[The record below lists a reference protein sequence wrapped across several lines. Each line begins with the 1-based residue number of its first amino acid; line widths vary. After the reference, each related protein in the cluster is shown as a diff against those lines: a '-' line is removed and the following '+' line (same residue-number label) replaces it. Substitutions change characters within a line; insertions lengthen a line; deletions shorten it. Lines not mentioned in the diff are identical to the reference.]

1 MKYFFPDSQDQI
13 DPGFD
18 FINER
23 FSPNR
28 IRQLTDRYAHEI
40 LWPIPYQG
48 ILVSKAAI
56 DGDGKNRRYSF
67 EHRRRFHREGV
78 RKFYRLDE
86 QSGERLEAMGDCG
99 SFAYVRE
106 DTPNVTVQELI
117 DYYEGGGF
125 DYGIAPDHIV
135 PTYRPEWDENPQ
147 AVASQWVKR
156 WKLTLKLAEQF
167 IDAHHQQKCSFQPIG
182 VAQGWGKES
191 FGIAVQTL
199 QEMGYRKIAIGG
211 MAYRN
216 SDIMLNL
223 LKYLKGKLDQTT
235 NLHLLGISRPELIA
249 GVKDMQV
256 TSFDSASPLIR
267 AFKEDWN
274 NYDFVGEKPYTAIRI
289 PNLNQSLKFQ
299 RRMREMKLPWKETKK
314 LELEALTEL
323 RKWENYETTIEN
335 VMNPLKILSEILN
348 QSKKYEKEY
357 ERTLKLRPWERCD
370 CLICKMNG
378 IETIIFRGLEW
389 NKRRG
394 FHNLIIQQKLI
405 ENLSK
410 K

>member
-23 FSPNR
+23 FSPDR

-40 LWPIPYQG
+40 LRPIPYQG

-56 DGDGKNRRYSF
+56 AGDGRNRRYSF
-67 EHRRRFHREGV
+67 VHQRRFRREGV

-86 QSGERLEAMGDCG
+86 QPGERLEAMGDCG
-99 SFAYVRE
+99 SFTYIKE
-106 DTPNVTVQELI
+106 EKPNVTVQELI
-117 DYYEGGGF
+117 DYYEENGF
-125 DYGIAPDHIV
+125 DYGIAPDHII
-135 PTYRPEWDENPQ
+135 PAYRLGWDENPQ
-147 AVASQWVKR
+147 AVSTQWVQR

-191 FGIAVQTL
+191 FGIAVQIL
-199 QEMGYRKIAIGG
+199 QELGYQRIALGG

-216 SDIMLNL
+216 SDLILDL
-223 LKYLKGKLDQTT
+223 LQYFKGKLKQETEI
-235 NLHLLGISRPELIA
+235 HLLGISRPELIA
-249 GVKDMQV
+249 HVKDLQV

-274 NYDFVGEKPYTAIRI
+274 NYDFINEEPYVALRV

-299 RRMREMKLPWKETKK
+299 IKMREMKLRWKATKK
-314 LELEALTEL
+314 LELEALSEL
-323 RKWENYETTIEN
+323 RKWEKKKTTLDRVIKPIVEISTLMNHSVSYEEA
-335 VMNPLKILSEILN
+335 
-348 QSKKYEKEY
+348 YR
-357 ERTLKLRPWERCD
+357 RTLKSRPWERCQ
-370 CLICKMNG
+370 CGLCEKWG
-378 IETIIFRGLEW
+378 IEMLILRGIEW

-394 FHNLIIQQKLI
+394 FHNLVIQRNKMIKLI
-405 ENLSK
+405 
-410 K
+410 